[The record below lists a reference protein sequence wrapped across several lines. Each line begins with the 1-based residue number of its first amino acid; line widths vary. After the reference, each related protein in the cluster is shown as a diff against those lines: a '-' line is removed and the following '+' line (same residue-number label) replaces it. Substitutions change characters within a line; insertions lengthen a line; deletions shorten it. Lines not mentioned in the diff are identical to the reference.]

1 MYSCKVLFICT
12 RKKLVH
18 SLERGINVA
27 DVLLLEPGYSNKYP
41 PIGLMKISYF
51 HKYIHHDYVRF
62 AKGKLPEAF
71 EGKKWDRVY
80 VTTLFTFEW
89 PKTKEALEYALSV
102 VKDPTQVYT
111 GGILATLKP
120 ELIAEN
126 FPTVKNNPGLL
137 DKKGTLG
144 LDQEECVD
152 RMTLDYSILDDISD
166 QYIYPAHDAYF
177 TYMTRGC
184 GMKCQ
189 FCAVQTLE
197 PSYYP
202 YISIKE
208 TIQKVDEQFGPKNDL
223 LLMDNNV
230 LRSPNFDQIID
241 EIKELGFAKGATY
254 INPKTGKRVQR
265 FVDFNQGLDAF
276 LLTEHKAKRLGELAI
291 RPARIAFDHIED
303 AEAYK
308 KAIRLCAQSG
318 ITHMS
323 NYLLYNG
330 VDFTGKGHSYHA
342 DTPEDLYERMH
353 ISMDLQEE
361 LIKSTGKKIA
371 IFSFPMRYI
380 PLEDLKR
387 GFVGT
392 HWNPK
397 YLRALQRML
406 IPTQGK
412 GVSSRSFFEAD
423 FGKTAEDFV
432 RGLAMPESHLGW
444 RGDFIP
450 KKNETAI
457 ERKTRKRIWD
467 ENQSFIKEWNRL
479 FDLLGKD
486 KESFIE
492 TIGDNDISVEH
503 FLRVNDTIQKKLFI
517 HYFTITS
524 ILKVFALENDDVV
537 DFVKKYITEEFPL
550 MYDRLITHIVKG
562 RMPYSYLK
570 GIYVTFGNDFV
581 RDVFSKLTFCE
592 NELPFVVNSL
602 DKIQVLTK
610 IHTFDYSLIKC
621 FYMYTQ
627 LEVFSE
633 REHKNVINSL
643 KKLDE
648 RKVREQLLSKFD
660 KFKTLLKMNATDGEV
675 GTEYI
680 LDQIEQHLS
689 NVYQQLSLFDL

>member
-1 MYSCKVLFICT
+1 M
-12 RKKLVH
+12 
-18 SLERGINVA
+18 A
-27 DVLLLEPGYSNKYP
+27 DILLLEPGYSNKYP

-62 AKGKLPEAF
+62 AKGKLPDAF
-71 EGKKWDRVY
+71 NGKKWDRVY

-89 PKTKEALEYALSV
+89 PKTKEAIEYALSV
-102 VKDPTQVYT
+102 VKDPSQVYT
-111 GGILATLKP
+111 GGILATLMP

-144 LDQEECVD
+144 LEHEECID
-152 RMTLDYSILDDISD
+152 RLTLDYGILDDIAD
-166 QYIYPAHDAYF
+166 EYVYPAHDAYF

-184 GMKCQ
+184 GMKCA

-197 PSYYP
+197 PEYYP
-202 YISIKE
+202 YISIMD
-208 TIQKVDEQFGPKNDL
+208 TIRRVDEQFGPKKDL

-230 LRSPNFDQIID
+230 LRSPRFDEIID
-241 EIKELGFAKGATY
+241 EIKALGFAKGATY

-276 LLTEHKAKRLGELAI
+276 LLTPHKAKRLGELAI

-308 KAIRLCAQSG
+308 KAIRLCAENG

-361 LIKSTGKKIA
+361 LIESTGHKVA

-423 FGKTAEDFV
+423 FGKTPEEFV
-432 RGLAMPESHLGW
+432 RALAMPESHLGW
-444 RGDFIP
+444 RGNFIP
-450 KKNETAI
+450 RRNETSGEI
-457 ERKTRKRIWD
+457 EARKIVWD
-467 ENQSFIKEWNRL
+467 ENQLYLKEWNRL
-479 FDLLGKD
+479 FDLLGDSKD
-486 KESFIE
+486 VFISM
-492 TIGDNDISVEH
+492 IGDNNITVERFISLTDPTH
-503 FLRVNDTIQKKLFI
+503 KKLLI
-517 HYFTITS
+517 HYFTTTTM
-524 ILKVFALENDDVV
+524 LKAFSMEPVEDRNLFID
-537 DFVKKYITEEFPL
+537 YITNEFPI
-550 MYDRLITHIVKG
+550 MYRRVMRYIANSKI
-562 RMPYSYLK
+562 PCSYLQ
-570 GIYVTFGNDFV
+570 GI
-581 RDVFSKLTFCE
+581 CE
-592 NELPFVVNSL
+592 AMGRKAISDILSFLDYEAEQTPFVVHNLS
-602 DKIQVLTK
+602 KVQMMTK
-610 IHTFDYSLIKC
+610 KSFFDFELIKC
-621 FYMYTQ
+621 LFMYSQ
-627 LEVFSE
+627 YGVLNRKSKS
-633 REHKNVINSL
+633 RIINSI
-643 KKLDE
+643 KNLDE
-648 RKVREQLLSKFD
+648 RTTREL
-660 KFKTLLKMNATDGEV
+660 LLKHFDHFKEVVLKDAIDGEV
-675 GTEYI
+675 GAEYI
-680 LDQIEQHLS
+680 IDELNKQLT
-689 NVYQQLSLFDL
+689 NVYKQLSIFDV

>member
-1 MYSCKVLFICT
+1 M
-12 RKKLVH
+12 
-18 SLERGINVA
+18 A
-27 DVLLLEPGYSNKYP
+27 DILLLEPGYANKYP

-62 AKGKLPEAF
+62 AKGKLPDALSE
-71 EGKKWDRVY
+71 KKWDRVY

-89 PKTKEALEYALSV
+89 QKTKEAIEYALSV

-111 GGILATLKP
+111 GGILATLMP
-120 ELIAEN
+120 DLIAKN

-144 LDQEECVD
+144 LKYEECID
-152 RMTLDYSILDDISD
+152 RLTLDYGMLDDIAD
-166 QYIYPAHDAYF
+166 EYIYPAHDAYF

-184 GMKCQ
+184 GMKCE

-197 PSYYP
+197 PEYYP
-202 YISIKE
+202 YISITEAIKR
-208 TIQKVDEQFGPKNDL
+208 VDEQFGPKKDL

-230 LRSPNFDQIID
+230 LRSPRFDEIID
-241 EIKELGFAKGATY
+241 EIKALGFAKGATY
-254 INPKTGKRVQR
+254 INPKSGKRVQR

-276 LLTEHKAKRLGELAI
+276 LLTPHKAKRLGELAI

-308 KAIRLCAQSG
+308 KAIRLCAENG

-361 LIKSTGKKIA
+361 LIKSTGHQVT

-423 FGKTAEDFV
+423 FGKTPKEFV
-432 RGLAMPESHLGW
+432 RALAMPENHLGW

-450 KKNETAI
+450 RRNETPGEIKA
-457 ERKTRKRIWD
+457 RKAVWD
-467 ENQSFIKEWNRL
+467 ENQLYLKEWNRL
-479 FDLLGKD
+479 FDMLGD
-486 KESFIE
+486 SRESFISA
-492 TIGDNDISVEH
+492 IGDNNTTVDRFMS
-503 FLRVNDTIQKKLFI
+503 LTDLTQKKLFI
-517 HYFTITS
+517 HYFTTS
-524 ILKVFALENDDVV
+524 TMLKAFSMESEDDRKIYV
-537 DFVKKYITEEFPL
+537 DYITNEFPI
-550 MYDRLITHIVKG
+550 MYQRLVRYIANG
-562 RMPYSYLK
+562 RIPYSSLQGVYQVMGKRVVADIL
-570 GIYVTFGNDFV
+570 GALDYETD
-581 RDVFSKLTFCE
+581 
-592 NELPFVVNSL
+592 ELPFVIHNLSKVQAIMKRDLFDFELVKCLFIYCRYGILTRREKN
-602 DKIQVLTK
+602 KI
-610 IHTFDYSLIKC
+610 ISSIK
-621 FYMYTQ
+621 
-627 LEVFSE
+627 
-633 REHKNVINSL
+633 N
-643 KKLDE
+643 LDE
-648 RKVREQLLSKFD
+648 RTTREL
-660 KFKTLLKMNATDGEV
+660 LLKHFESFKKAVIKNAVNGEV
-675 GTEYI
+675 GAAYI
-680 LDQIEQHLS
+680 IEELNKQLT
-689 NVYQQLSLFDL
+689 NVYKQLSIFDVQ

>member
-1 MYSCKVLFICT
+1 M
-12 RKKLVH
+12 
-18 SLERGINVA
+18 A
-27 DVLLLEPGYSNKYP
+27 DILLLEPGYANKYP

-62 AKGKLPEAF
+62 AKGKLPDALSE
-71 EGKKWDRVY
+71 KKWDRVY

-89 PKTKEALEYALSV
+89 QKTKEAIEYALSV

-111 GGILATLKP
+111 GGILATLMP
-120 ELIAEN
+120 DLIAKN

-144 LDQEECVD
+144 LEYEECID
-152 RMTLDYSILDDISD
+152 RLTLDYGMLDDIAD
-166 QYIYPAHDAYF
+166 EYIYPAHDAYF

-184 GMKCQ
+184 GMKCE

-197 PSYYP
+197 PEYYP
-202 YISIKE
+202 YISITEAIKR
-208 TIQKVDEQFGPKNDL
+208 VDEQFGPKKDL

-230 LRSPNFDQIID
+230 LRSPKFDEIID
-241 EIKELGFAKGATY
+241 EIKALGFAKGATY
-254 INPKTGKRVQR
+254 INPKSGKRVQR

-276 LLTEHKAKRLGELAI
+276 LLTPHKAKRLGELAI

-308 KAIRLCAQSG
+308 KAIRLCAENG

-361 LIKSTGKKIA
+361 LIKSTGHQVT

-423 FGKTAEDFV
+423 FGKTPKEFV
-432 RGLAMPESHLGW
+432 RALAMPENHLGW

-450 KKNETAI
+450 RRNETPGEIKA
-457 ERKTRKRIWD
+457 RKAVWD
-467 ENQSFIKEWNRL
+467 ENQLYLKEWNRL
-479 FDLLGKD
+479 FDMLGD
-486 KESFIE
+486 SRESFISA
-492 TIGDNDISVEH
+492 IGDNNTTVDRFMS
-503 FLRVNDTIQKKLFI
+503 LTDLTQKKLFI
-517 HYFTITS
+517 HYFTTS
-524 ILKVFALENDDVV
+524 TMLKAFSMESECDRKIYV
-537 DFVKKYITEEFPL
+537 DYITNEFPI
-550 MYDRLITHIVKG
+550 MYQRLVRYIANG
-562 RMPYSYLK
+562 RIPYSSLQGVCQVMGKRVVADILCALDYEA
-570 GIYVTFGNDFV
+570 D
-581 RDVFSKLTFCE
+581 
-592 NELPFVVNSL
+592 ELPFVIHNLSKVQTIMKRDLFDFELVKCLFIYCRYGILTRREKN
-602 DKIQVLTK
+602 KI
-610 IHTFDYSLIKC
+610 ISSIK
-621 FYMYTQ
+621 
-627 LEVFSE
+627 
-633 REHKNVINSL
+633 N
-643 KKLDE
+643 LDE
-648 RKVREQLLSKFD
+648 RTTREL
-660 KFKTLLKMNATDGEV
+660 LLKHFESFKKAVIKNAVNGEV
-675 GTEYI
+675 GAAYI
-680 LDQIEQHLS
+680 IEELNKQLT
-689 NVYQQLSLFDL
+689 NVYKQLSIFDVQ

>member
-1 MYSCKVLFICT
+1 M
-12 RKKLVH
+12 
-18 SLERGINVA
+18 A
-27 DVLLLEPGYSNKYP
+27 DILLLEPGYANKYP

-62 AKGKLPEAF
+62 AKGKLPDALSE
-71 EGKKWDRVY
+71 KKWDRVY

-89 PKTKEALEYALSV
+89 QKTKEAIEYALSV

-111 GGILATLKP
+111 GGILATLMP
-120 ELIAEN
+120 DLIAKN

-144 LDQEECVD
+144 LAYEECID
-152 RMTLDYSILDDISD
+152 RLTLDYGMLDDIAD
-166 QYIYPAHDAYF
+166 EYIYPAHDAYF

-184 GMKCQ
+184 GMKCE

-197 PSYYP
+197 PEYYP
-202 YISIKE
+202 YISITEAIKR
-208 TIQKVDEQFGPKNDL
+208 VDEQFGPKKDL

-230 LRSPNFDQIID
+230 LRSPKFDEIID
-241 EIKELGFAKGATY
+241 EIKALGFAKGATY
-254 INPKTGKRVQR
+254 INPKSGKRVQR

-276 LLTEHKAKRLGELAI
+276 LLTPHKAKRLGELAI

-308 KAIRLCAQSG
+308 KAIRLCAENG

-330 VDFTGKGHSYHA
+330 VDFTGKGHRYHA

-361 LIKSTGKKIA
+361 LIKSTGHQVT

-423 FGKTAEDFV
+423 FGKTPKEFV
-432 RGLAMPESHLGW
+432 RALAMPENHLGW

-450 KKNETAI
+450 RRNETPGEIKA
-457 ERKTRKRIWD
+457 RKAVWD
-467 ENQSFIKEWNRL
+467 ENQLYLKEWNRL
-479 FDLLGKD
+479 FDMLGD
-486 KESFIE
+486 SRESFISA
-492 TIGDNDISVEH
+492 IGDNNTTVDRFMS
-503 FLRVNDTIQKKLFI
+503 LTDLTQKKLFI
-517 HYFTITS
+517 HYFTTS
-524 ILKVFALENDDVV
+524 TMLKAFSMESEDDRKIYV
-537 DFVKKYITEEFPL
+537 DYITNEFPI
-550 MYDRLITHIVKG
+550 MYQRLVRYIANG
-562 RMPYSYLK
+562 RIPYSSLQGVYQVMGKRVVADIL
-570 GIYVTFGNDFV
+570 GALDYETD
-581 RDVFSKLTFCE
+581 
-592 NELPFVVNSL
+592 ELPFVIHNLSKVQTIMKRDFFDFELVKCLFIYCRYGILTRREKN
-602 DKIQVLTK
+602 KI
-610 IHTFDYSLIKC
+610 ISSIK
-621 FYMYTQ
+621 
-627 LEVFSE
+627 
-633 REHKNVINSL
+633 N
-643 KKLDE
+643 LDE
-648 RKVREQLLSKFD
+648 RTTREL
-660 KFKTLLKMNATDGEV
+660 LLKHFESFKKAVIKNAVNGEV
-675 GTEYI
+675 GAAYI
-680 LDQIEQHLS
+680 IEELNKQLT
-689 NVYQQLSLFDL
+689 NVYKQLSIFDVQ

>member
-1 MYSCKVLFICT
+1 M
-12 RKKLVH
+12 
-18 SLERGINVA
+18 A
-27 DVLLLEPGYSNKYP
+27 DILLLEPGYSNKYP

-51 HKYIHHDYVRF
+51 HKYIQHDYVRF
-62 AKGKLPEAF
+62 AKGKLPDALSE
-71 EGKKWDRVY
+71 KKWDRVY

-89 PKTKEALEYALSV
+89 PKTKEAIEYALSV
-102 VKDPTQVYT
+102 VKDPSQVYT
-111 GGILATLKP
+111 GGILATLMP
-120 ELIAEN
+120 ELIEKT
-126 FPTVKNNPGLL
+126 FPMIKNNTGLL

-144 LDQEECVD
+144 LEHEECID
-152 RMTLDYSILDDISD
+152 RLTLDYGILDDIAD
-166 QYIYPAHDAYF
+166 EYVYPAHDAYF

-184 GMKCQ
+184 GMKCE

-197 PSYYP
+197 PEYYP
-202 YISIKE
+202 YISITE
-208 TIQKVDEQFGPKNDL
+208 TIQRVDEQFGPKKDL

-230 LRSPNFDQIID
+230 LRSPRFDEIID

-254 INPKTGKRVQR
+254 INPKTGKKVQR

-276 LLTEHKAKRLGELAI
+276 LLTPHKARRLGELAI

-361 LIKSTGKKIA
+361 LIKSTGNKVA

-423 FGKTAEDFV
+423 FGKTEEEFV
-432 RGLAMPESHLGW
+432 RALAMPENHLGW

-450 KKNETAI
+450 RKNESSNEI
-457 ERKTRKRIWD
+457 KIRKKVWD
-467 ENQSFIKEWNRL
+467 ENQLYLKEWNRL
-479 FDLLGKD
+479 FDLLGDSKD
-486 KESFIE
+486 TFIDA
-492 TIGDNDISVEH
+492 IGDNNSTVERFVSLTNLTH
-503 FLRVNDTIQKKLFI
+503 KKLFI
-517 HYFTITS
+517 HYFTMTTMLKAFS
-524 ILKVFALENDDVV
+524 IEDKENREI
-537 DFVKKYITEEFPL
+537 FINYITNEFPL
-550 MYDRLITHIVKG
+550 MYQRLIRHISQSKIT
-562 RMPYSYLK
+562 YSTLRGVYHAM
-570 GIYVTFGNDFV
+570 GNDV
-581 RDVFSKLTFCE
+581 VKDILRDIDYE
-592 NELPFVVNSL
+592 DNEVPYVVHSL
-602 DKIQVLTK
+602 EKVQSTEKKYI
-610 IHTFDYSLIKC
+610 FDFELIKC
-621 FYMYTQ
+621 FFMYSTYKI
-627 LEVFSE
+627 LSRKE
-633 REHKNVINSL
+633 KNRIIKAIQN
-643 KKLDE
+643 LDE
-648 RKVREQLLSKFD
+648 RKTREL
-660 KFKTLLKMNATDGEV
+660 LLKHYDTFKNKIKNMAIDGEV
-675 GTEYI
+675 GVEYI
-680 LDQIEQHLS
+680 LEEIDKQLI
-689 NVYQQLSLFDL
+689 NVYRQLSLFDI

>member
-1 MYSCKVLFICT
+1 M
-12 RKKLVH
+12 
-18 SLERGINVA
+18 A
-27 DVLLLEPGYSNKYP
+27 DILLLEPGYANKYP

-62 AKGKLPEAF
+62 AKGKLPDALSE
-71 EGKKWDRVY
+71 KKWDRVY

-89 PKTKEALEYALSV
+89 QKTKEAIEYALSV

-111 GGILATLKP
+111 GGILATLMP
-120 ELIAEN
+120 DLIAKN

-144 LDQEECVD
+144 LEYEECID
-152 RMTLDYSILDDISD
+152 RLTLDYGMLDDIAD
-166 QYIYPAHDAYF
+166 EYIYPAHDAYF

-184 GMKCQ
+184 GMKCE

-197 PSYYP
+197 PEYYP
-202 YISIKE
+202 YISITEAIKR
-208 TIQKVDEQFGPKNDL
+208 VDEQFGPKKDL

-230 LRSPNFDQIID
+230 LRSPKFDEIID
-241 EIKELGFAKGATY
+241 EIKALGFAKGATY
-254 INPKTGKRVQR
+254 INPKSGKRVQR

-276 LLTEHKAKRLGELAI
+276 LLTPHKAKRLGELAI

-308 KAIRLCAQSG
+308 KAIRLCAENG

-361 LIKSTGKKIA
+361 LIKSTGHQVT

-423 FGKTAEDFV
+423 FGKTPKEFV
-432 RGLAMPESHLGW
+432 RALAMPENHLGW

-450 KKNETAI
+450 RRNETPGEIKA
-457 ERKTRKRIWD
+457 RKAVWD
-467 ENQSFIKEWNRL
+467 ENQLYLKEWNRL
-479 FDLLGKD
+479 FDMLGD
-486 KESFIE
+486 SRESFISA
-492 TIGDNDISVEH
+492 IGDNNTTVDRFMS
-503 FLRVNDTIQKKLFI
+503 LTDLTQKKLFI
-517 HYFTITS
+517 HYFTTS
-524 ILKVFALENDDVV
+524 TMLKAFSMESEDDRKIYV
-537 DFVKKYITEEFPL
+537 DYITNEFPI
-550 MYDRLITHIVKG
+550 MYQRLVRYIANG
-562 RMPYSYLK
+562 RIPYSSLQGVYQVMGKRVVADIL
-570 GIYVTFGNDFV
+570 GALDYETD
-581 RDVFSKLTFCE
+581 
-592 NELPFVVNSL
+592 ELPFVIHNLSKVQTIMKRDLFDFELVKCLFIYCRYGILTRREKN
-602 DKIQVLTK
+602 KI
-610 IHTFDYSLIKC
+610 ISSIK
-621 FYMYTQ
+621 
-627 LEVFSE
+627 
-633 REHKNVINSL
+633 N
-643 KKLDE
+643 LDE
-648 RKVREQLLSKFD
+648 RTTREL
-660 KFKTLLKMNATDGEV
+660 LLKHFESFKKAVIKNAVNGEV
-675 GTEYI
+675 GAAYI
-680 LDQIEQHLS
+680 IEELNKQLT
-689 NVYQQLSLFDL
+689 NVYKQLSIFDVQ